1 MLSDKIWDLK
11 FANFV
16 LRNVRKSIN
25 GKRRVFRC
33 VKNTSVRVDEF
44 TGGAHIVEVS
54 KSEHCDKFNRCKKCK
69 EVCPNH
75 DWNNS
80 YIDLLGYLRDARHER
95 NLAII
100 NLFFVT
106 RKGAQLAKY
115 VWLKASVA
123 KLFKAYD
130 VALDKLSGMKS
141 NDPQYDKAVE
151 DKRQKEIAYD
161 NAVQQMNV
169 ARAKLWVSTK

>member
-1 MLSDKIWDLK
+1 MLGK
-11 FANFV
+11 NFKERV
-16 LRNVRKSIN
+16 DALSNAQDYVRLWR
-25 GKRRVFRC
+25 GERDRMGFRC
-33 VKNTSVRVDEF
+33 TRVDTTIDEF
-44 TGGAHIVEVS
+44 NGGAHS
-54 KSEHCDKFNRCKKCK
+54 TSSRCGDYKSCEKCEQKCEHQ
-69 EVCPNH
+69 P
-75 DWNNS
+75 WNS
-80 YIDLLGYLRDARHER
+80 DAVDLNLKLRNARHDR
-95 NLAII
+95 NWAII

-130 VALDKLSGMKS
+130 AALDKLSGMKS

-151 DKRQKEIAYD
+151 DKRQKEIAYCD
-161 NAVQQMNV
+161 VAQQMNV